1 MTCPVCTVDVTRD
14 EPRVIGRYRGKS
26 YAIYRCL
33 SAYEI
38 PTPYNVPVGP
48 PSVRVRFWPNSSP
61 AVSPSAFATPTS
73 TPTDARKSPALLFV
87 PPGINTYEGVA

>member
-14 EPRVIGRYRGKS
+14 EPRIIGRYRGKS

-48 PSVRVRFWPNSSP
+48 PSVRVGFRIDPRGEPERLRDS
-61 AVSPSAFATPTS
+61 TS
-73 TPTDARKSPALLFV
+73 TPAAARKSPALLFARRKEHV
-87 PPGINTYEGVA
+87 QGVA